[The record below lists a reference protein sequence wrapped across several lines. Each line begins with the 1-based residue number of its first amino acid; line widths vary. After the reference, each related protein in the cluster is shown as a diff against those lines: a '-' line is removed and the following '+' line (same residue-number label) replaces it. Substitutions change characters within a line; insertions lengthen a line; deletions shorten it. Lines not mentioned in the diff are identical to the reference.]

1 MVLINLETTIIVKA
15 NKTLKNKLSICTYN
29 VRGYNSTKHSY
40 IIELLSKCTILV
52 IEEHW
57 LNDQQLSNFGDL
69 FPGYCVYGV
78 TAMESSELLHGRPKG
93 GVLVIYPDSFS
104 RNTKVIQT
112 HFERL
117 CVLNLHINDMS
128 LYLFC
133 LYMPIDNNKTE
144 NLNEYDNILTEISMI
159 CTQNNAE
166 YMCSILTKGVAKI
179 KN

>member
-1 MVLINLETTIIVKA
+1 MIN
-15 NKTLKNKLSICTYN
+15 N
-29 VRGYNSTKHSY
+29 
-40 IIELLSKCTILV
+40 
-52 IEEHW
+52 
-57 LNDQQLSNFGDL
+57 
-69 FPGYCVYGV
+69 
-78 TAMESSELLHGRPKG
+78 
-93 GVLVIYPDSFS
+93 YPDSWRVS